1 MKELLHGL
9 RNVMFAFGIQPTQRS
24 SAVPAEVKALAE
36 QRWAAK
42 QAKNWAEADRLRG
55 AITALG
61 WAMLDSKTEY
71 KLEPA
76 KKA

>member
-1 MKELLHGL
+1 MSLPQ
-9 RNVMFAFGIQPTQRS
+9 I
-24 SAVPAEVKALAE
+24 
-36 QRWAAK
+36 
-42 QAKNWAEADRLRG
+42 LRG
-55 AITALG
+55 AIAALG